1 MLQQRKGF
9 SGLRNNTD
17 KGRVMNRNVF
27 FSKRTN
33 AKITDLHMMKSSY
46 LSLNCGMVVKP
57 KGNNVGKTHQKLQLF
72 NEILTLQ
79 RSEKNIAH

>member
-1 MLQQRKGF
+1 
-9 SGLRNNTD
+9 
-17 KGRVMNRNVF
+17 
-27 FSKRTN
+27 
-33 AKITDLHMMKSSY
+33 MMKSSY